1 MCISNEKLAAK
12 HGRPTMYFDVQ
23 ARVLNT
29 ITARINENY
38 HDKGKI
44 LDFISSSE
52 NLYANSIHVHI
63 IATEMQAAASHLF
76 HSTKYFFTLNM
87 GN

>member
-1 MCISNEKLAAK
+1 
-12 HGRPTMYFDVQ
+12 MYFDVQ

-29 ITARINENY
+29 ITVRINENY

-52 NLYANSIHVHI
+52 KALKVHLHLYANSIHVHI

-76 HSTKYFFTLNM
+76 HSTMQVLLYIEY
-87 GN
+87 G